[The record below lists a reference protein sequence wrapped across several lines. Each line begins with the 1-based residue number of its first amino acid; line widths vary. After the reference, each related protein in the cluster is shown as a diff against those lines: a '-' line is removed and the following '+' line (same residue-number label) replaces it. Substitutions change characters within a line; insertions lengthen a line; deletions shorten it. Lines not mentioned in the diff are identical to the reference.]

1 MPARSSPTV
10 KRRRLAAEL
19 RRHREAASLTIDE
32 VAERLEWSSAKIS
45 RIENSRVGVL
55 PRDVKFLLRTYGLSD
70 QDEAWDALLTL
81 ARESR
86 QRGWWQQYG
95 EAVPDWFE
103 VYVGLEAEAA
113 TIFSYDAEFVPG
125 ILQTEDY
132 AWAVHQAQLIG
143 ASNAE
148 IDRMVK
154 VRMARQEVLRSSDA
168 PQLWLILNEA
178 VIRRVVGGGTVMREQ
193 LERLIEAS
201 RMPSLTLQVIPFHA
215 GAHAA
220 MVGSFILLGFP
231 EPSDPQIV
239 YVEYHSGALYLE
251 KHLEVG
257 RYRLMF
263 DHLRASALPVDASRS
278 LMARIAEE
286 LP

>member
-19 RRHREAASLTIDE
+19 RRYREAASLTIDE
-32 VAERLEWSSAKIS
+32 VAEHLEWSSAKIS
-45 RIENSRVGVL
+45 RIENARVGVL

-70 QDEAWDALLTL
+70 QDEVWDALLAL

-113 TIFSYDAEFVPG
+113 TIFGYEAEFVPG
-125 ILQTEDY
+125 VVQTEDY

-143 ASNAE
+143 ATNGE
-148 IDRMVK
+148 IERLVK
-154 VRMARQEVLRSSDA
+154 VRMARQEILRSSDA
-168 PQLWLILNEA
+168 PQIWLILNEA
-178 VIRRVVGGGTVMREQ
+178 VIRRVVGSGSVMRDQ

-201 RMPSLTLQVIPFHA
+201 RMPSLTLQVIPFGA

-220 MVGSFILLGFP
+220 MVGSFSLLGFP

-239 YVEYHSGALYLE
+239 YVEYRTGALYLE
-251 KHLEVG
+251 KRQEVE
-257 RYRLMF
+257 RYRVAF

-278 LMARIAEE
+278 LMARVAEE